1 MKNIL
6 IAVISFT
13 IGLLLFYYGYKSKP
27 NPKSYYYLGQII
39 YPNDYNEDTLVV
51 INPLGLN
58 EELNDCLLIGE
69 KDYVLHKH
77 CAIANTCIGDY
88 QLNINMTG
96 YTIYDSYDTA
106 TGSWGNNGHFEMM
119 IDSLNQ

>member
-6 IAVISFT
+6 IYVVAFM

-27 NPKSYYYLGQII
+27 VTKSYYYLGQII

-69 KDYVLHKH
+69 KDHVLHKH

>member
-1 MKNIL
+1 MKNFIL
-6 IAVISFT
+6 IILGVFIS
-13 IGLLLFYYGYKSKP
+13 GLLLYYGFKSKP
-27 NPKSYYYLGQII
+27 VTKSYYYLGQII

-58 EELNDCLLIGE
+58 EELNDCLLTGE

-77 CAIANTCIGDY
+77 CVIANTCIGDY
-88 QLNINMTG
+88 QLNVNMDG
-96 YTIYDSYDTA
+96 YTIYDSYDTV
-106 TGSWGNNGHFEMM
+106 TGRWGNNGHFEMM